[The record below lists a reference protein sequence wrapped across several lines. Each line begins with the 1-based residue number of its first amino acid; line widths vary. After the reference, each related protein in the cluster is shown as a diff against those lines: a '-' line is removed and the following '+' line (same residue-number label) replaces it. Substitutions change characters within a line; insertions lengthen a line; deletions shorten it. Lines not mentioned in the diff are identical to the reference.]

1 MTCPLFDAV
10 AKVVRERRSIREYMD
25 EQPPKEVIEEI
36 LDLARWSPS
45 GNNVQDWRFTVVR
58 DKNMLEAIKA
68 FSPGWIASGNPVAT
82 IISSDRE
89 WALKKGGRHI
99 AEYLYYVH
107 AGIVAQTISLLAH
120 AKGLGTCMIA
130 SFSREAVKTLLSLPE
145 NWEPVLIML
154 VGYPRNAPQ
163 PPPRLPLD
171 ELVTWR

>member
-68 FSPGWIASGNPVAT
+68 FS
-82 IISSDRE
+82 
-89 WALKKGGRHI
+89 
-99 AEYLYYVH
+99 
-107 AGIVAQTISLLAH
+107 
-120 AKGLGTCMIA
+120 
-130 SFSREAVKTLLSLPE
+130 
-145 NWEPVLIML
+145 
-154 VGYPRNAPQ
+154 
-163 PPPRLPLD
+163 
-171 ELVTWR
+171 